1 MDRLPVGWDEG
12 PGLVAS
18 VWRYRWLVAAVALA
32 GALAGFG
39 VSLVQ
44 PVMYEASSRVLLTA
58 PASDQEPDR
67 FVRNEAALMVSP
79 PVLDR
84 AVRGVKGRVTV
95 KQLRERLV
103 AEPSTES
110 DLVTLRVQDTTA
122 QGAAELAN
130 EVGKAY
136 EATLKGR
143 AEDAMQREVQ
153 QVQETQKA
161 LEEELRALD
170 AKLKASPGDRSLQLQ
185 REAVAGLLSKA
196 VERKQQLELTGPAE
210 DPVSLIEQAEVPDE
224 PAQPKLLRLVVLG
237 GLIGS
242 VLAAV
247 LAWWLAG
254 RRQPPA
260 SSPQPQPDLL
270 HTSPLA
276 APLLG
281 EIPDFA
287 ELSGDGQ
294 VPTATDPES
303 PAGAAYRAL
312 AASLQSV
319 LNRTG
324 ARAVVVTSP
333 EVADG
338 KTLTSVNLAVA
349 LGESGQH
356 VVLVDAD
363 QRHRGLSQ
371 LCDLD
376 GQPGL
381 TDLAGE
387 ATPIDYCLW
396 LPTFTSIQVIP
407 AGARV
412 TDSIGFLR
420 GPSFSRAMIQ
430 VRRHA
435 SLTVVD
441 APSLLAAPD
450 ALTIADQVEG
460 VVLVVRPET
469 STVTLIEARRNLDAA
484 GARLLGYVINRSG
497 ARDGHRGDGHGPA
510 AARGLPGPVV
520 DLDGHVHEPEDE
532 TAREWSEPVEHDQ
545 AKEAGGQDDEFARQP
560 TTAFGPR
567 PELPAPHGKSNGR

>member
-1 MDRLPVGWDEG
+1 VDRVPVGWDEG

-32 GALAGFG
+32 GALGGYGF
-39 VSLVQ
+39 SLVQ

-58 PASDQEPDR
+58 PSADQEPDR
-67 FVRNEAALMVSP
+67 FVRNEAAFMVSP

-84 AVRGVKGRVTV
+84 AVKGVKGRVTV

-110 DLVTLRVQDTTA
+110 DLVTLRVRDSTA
-122 QGAAELAN
+122 RGAAEL
-130 EVGKAY
+130 VGAVGGSY
-136 EATLKGR
+136 EATVAER
-143 AEDAMQREVQ
+143 ANAAQQRAIEQ
-153 QVQETQKA
+153 AQATQKT
-161 LEEELRALD
+161 LRQQLD
-170 AKLKASPGDRSLQLQ
+170 AWNARLNASPDDATVRSQ
-185 REAVAGLLSKA
+185 RDAVAGLLA
-196 VERKQQLELTGPAE
+196 QAAREEQELRLAGPAD
-210 DPVSLIEQAEVPDE
+210 DPVSLIEQPEVPDE
-224 PAQPKLLRLVVLG
+224 PAQPKPKRLVALG
-237 GLIGS
+237 LLVGAGLAG
-242 VLAAV
+242 V

-254 RRQPPA
+254 RRPPA
-260 SSPQPQPDLL
+260 AGAQPQPDLVNAN
-270 HTSPLA
+270 PLA

-287 ELSGDGQ
+287 ELAGDGQ

-312 AASLQSV
+312 AASLQSA
-319 LNRTG
+319 LDRTG

-387 ATPIDYCLW
+387 AAPIDYCLW

-412 TDSIGFLR
+412 PDSTGFLR
-420 GPSFSRAMIQ
+420 GAAFSRAMVQ

-435 SLTVVD
+435 SLTIVD

-450 ALTIADQVEG
+450 ALTIAEQVEG

-469 STVTLIEARRNLDAA
+469 SAVTLIEARRNLDAA

-497 ARDGHRGDGHGPA
+497 ARDGRWGDGHRPA
-510 AARGLPGPVV
+510 AARGLPGPGV
-520 DLDGHVHEPEDE
+520 DHDARVQEPDDE
-532 TAREWSEPVEHDQ
+532 AAGERWEPVSDD
-545 AKEAGGQDDEFARQP
+545 EAQEPDGQDDEFAKQP
-560 TTAFGPR
+560 ARAFRPR
-567 PELPAPHGKSNGR
+567 PGLPAPHNQSNGR

>member
-1 MDRLPVGWDEG
+1 VDRLPVGWDEG

-32 GALAGFG
+32 GALAGYGF
-39 VSLVQ
+39 SRVQ

-58 PASDQEPDR
+58 PTSDQEPDR

-110 DLVTLRVQDTTA
+110 DLVTLRVRDSTA
-122 QGAAELAN
+122 QGAAELARV
-130 EVGKAY
+130 VGKAY
-136 EATLKGR
+136 EDTLKVR
-143 AEDAMQREVQ
+143 AEDALKQAVE
-153 QVQETQKA
+153 QVRETQKT
-161 LEEELRALD
+161 LQDQLRGLD
-170 AKLKASPGDRSLQLQ
+170 ARARASPGDRTLQLQ
-185 REAVAGLLSKA
+185 REAVAGLLLQA
-196 VERKQQLELTGPAE
+196 QKQEQELLLGGPE
-210 DPVSLIEQAEVPDE
+210 DDPVSLIEQPEVPEE
-224 PAQPKLLRLVVLG
+224 PAQPKPSRLVALG
-237 GLIGS
+237 GLLGL

-247 LAWWLAG
+247 LAWFLAG
-254 RRQPPA
+254 RGQLA
-260 SSPQPQPDLL
+260 AGGVQPQPDLL
-270 HTSPLA
+270 NANPLA

-312 AASLQSV
+312 AASLRAV
-319 LNRTG
+319 LDRTG
-324 ARAVVVTSP
+324 ARTVVITSP

-412 TDSIGFLR
+412 TDSTGFLR

-435 SLTVVD
+435 SLIVVD
-441 APSLLAAPD
+441 TPSLLAAPD
-450 ALTIADQVEG
+450 ALTIAEQVEG

-484 GARLLGYVINRSG
+484 GTRLLGYVINRSG
-497 ARDGHRGDGHGPA
+497 ARDGHQGDGHGPA

-520 DLDGHVHEPEDE
+520 DHDGHVHEPEDG
-532 TAREWSEPVEHDQ
+532 TVREWSEPVEHDEAQ
-545 AKEAGGQDDEFARQP
+545 EAGGQDDEFARQP

-567 PELPAPHGKSNGR
+567 PELPAPYSQSNGR